1 MLMILCFLFVDY
13 NVDSVEGTL
22 MEVPDPAVNTEL
34 QLCIS
39 FESNTS
45 SDQIVVLAHHTDQPK
60 QLSAYFPPDDECFRA
75 PTAGRYYFAVFT
87 QNSDSTLEAPG
98 TPPVISR
105 RTMCKYSCFNPACTP
120 HS

>member
-1 MLMILCFLFVDY
+1 
-13 NVDSVEGTL
+13 

-34 QLCIS
+34 QLCVS

-45 SDQIVVLAHHTDQPK
+45 SDRIVVLAHHTDQPK

-98 TPPVISR
+98 TPPDILIQTVSICKLSFAI
-105 RTMCKYSCFNPACTP
+105 MCNYSCFNPACTP